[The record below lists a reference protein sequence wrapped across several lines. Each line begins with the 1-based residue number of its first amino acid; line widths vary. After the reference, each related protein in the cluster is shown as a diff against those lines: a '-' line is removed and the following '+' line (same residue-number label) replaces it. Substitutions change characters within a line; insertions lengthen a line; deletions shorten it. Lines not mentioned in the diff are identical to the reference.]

1 MDSSWFYAARCRV
14 WVRTTQEETVM
25 DSTTIAVD
33 LAKDVFEVV
42 EANAAHRIVSR
53 RRLTRAQFERCLRT
67 QPAGTEI
74 VMESCGMAHHW
85 ARECQR
91 AGLRPVLLPVQYVR
105 AYVRRDK
112 NDRTD
117 AEALLEA
124 RRCGGILPVPV
135 KTVEQQAVQGLH
147 RIRAQ
152 WQATRTAR
160 VNGLRGLLREQ
171 GVTLR
176 LGVATVRREVP
187 QLLDDPRLPPLLCPV
202 IAHVLEEIRDL
213 ERRVADVDRQ
223 LRVLSRQL
231 EVPERLQTIPG
242 IGLITATALFGSVPH
257 IHAFRR
263 GRQFASWLGL
273 TPRQRASGHRC
284 WLGRISK
291 RGDVYLRTLLIH
303 GARSVIT
310 NATRHPRG
318 HPRPA
323 LQQWA
328 LTLAARCGVNKA
340 ATALAN
346 RLARIVWAV
355 WRSDQAFRAMPA
367 VTP

>member
-1 MDSSWFYAARCRV
+1 MDSK
-14 WVRTTQEETVM
+14 TVG
-25 DSTTIAVD
+25 VD

-42 EANAAHRIVSR
+42 EADAANRIVGR
-53 RRLTRAQFERCLRT
+53 RRLTRAQFERYLRT
-67 QPAGTEI
+67 QAGGTEV
-74 VMESCGMAHHW
+74 VMESCGTAHHW
-85 ARECQR
+85 ARTCR
-91 AGLRPVLLPVQYVR
+91 TAGLRPVLLPVQYVR

-112 NDRTD
+112 DDRSD

-147 RIRAQ
+147 RVRAQ

-171 GVTLR
+171 GLTLR
-176 LGVATVRREVP
+176 LGVAAVHRDVP
-187 QLLDDPRLPPLLCPV
+187 RLLDDARLPPLLHPLV
-202 IAHVLEEIRDL
+202 VQVLQEIREL

-223 LRVLSRQL
+223 LRGLSQQL
-231 EVPERLQTIPG
+231 EVTERLQTIPG
-242 IGLITATALFGSVPH
+242 VGLITATALFGSVPH

-273 TPRQRASGHRC
+273 TPSHRASGHRC
-284 WLGRISK
+284 WQGRISK

-303 GARSVIT
+303 GARSVIV
-310 NATRHPRG
+310 NNTRHARRG
-318 HPRPA
+318 QPRPA

-328 LTLAARCGVNKA
+328 LALAARRGVNKA

-346 RLARIVWAV
+346 RLARIIWAV
-355 WRSDQAFRAMPA
+355 WRSNQEFCGTMRVPA
-367 VTP
+367 TP